1 LLGLLSEPEPRR
13 QIVRLGAF
21 EAYRYQ
27 GLHPTGFGKSLT
39 FYAVPGR
46 EITSIACFS
55 GGTQAVLR
63 ECEGIASS
71 LSIHGAKPVPLRP
84 SPRYA
89 VALTSALTALND
101 ARRRGLAD
109 LRKAKT
115 QPRQAAAISRMA
127 RGIALG
133 TRRLRRAQVPTLVA
147 IPHNA
152 IVASTQQAAAAYR
165 TLGSAASA
173 GNRRRYDV
181 ARRLVRA
188 REDRLEREVASLVPY
203 GYAVR

>member
-1 LLGLLSEPEPRR
+1 
-13 QIVRLGAF
+13 
-21 EAYRYQ
+21 
-27 GLHPTGFGKSLT
+27 
-39 FYAVPGR
+39 
-46 EITSIACFS
+46 
-55 GGTQAVLR
+55 
-63 ECEGIASS
+63 
-71 LSIHGAKPVPLRP
+71 
-84 SPRYA
+84 
-89 VALTSALTALND
+89 
-101 ARRRGLAD
+101 
-109 LRKAKT
+109 
-115 QPRQAAAISRMA
+115 MA